1 MPYLVG
7 AIVLVGLVAVL
18 NLALTFVLIG
28 RMRALA
34 AARPGFGGF
43 DEFDPDRLLADLVGK
58 PLFDVTAAVATTH
71 AELSGARLVALL
83 STTCSVCRDEAPAF
97 AERASRWPGGP
108 DEVLAVIKSPE
119 DPAAAADLS
128 ALLSGHSRVVVDETG
143 EIAATLGVDM
153 FPVFLAADA
162 DGRISAAA
170 LAVANL
176 PAPAPVGV
184 PAA

>member
-7 AIVLVGLVAVL
+7 AIVLVGLVAAL

-34 AARPGFGGF
+34 AARPAFG
-43 DEFDPDRLLADLVGK
+43 EFDPDRLLAGLVGM
-58 PLFDVTAAVATTH
+58 PLTDLTAATPSAR
-71 AELSGARLVALL
+71 AEVEGARLVALL
-83 STTCSVCRDEAPAF
+83 STTCSVCQDEAPAF

-108 DEVLAVIKSPE
+108 DEVLAVIKSTE
-119 DPAAAADLS
+119 DPAAAADLR

-143 EIAATLGVDM
+143 ELAAAFGVDM
-153 FPVFLAADA
+153 FPVFLATDA

-170 LAVANL
+170 LAVAGL
-176 PAPAPVGV
+176 PVTAPAGV